1 MTVLEIME
9 RANAR
14 DTNLVL
20 AFIKDA
26 IMAMQSST
34 DLTLKVEKQDITKN
48 QRDYNLPKDLISL
61 ASISVLDTEDDNK
74 YKGIRKLYS
83 APNVTEDT
91 SP

>member
-1 MTVLEIME
+1 VTVLEIME
-9 RANAR
+9 RANTR
-14 DTNLVL
+14 DTNLVI
-20 AFIKDA
+20 AYIKDA

-34 DLTLKVEKQDITKN
+34 DQTLKVEKQDITKN

-61 ASISVLDTEDDNK
+61 STVSVLDTKDDNK
-74 YKGIRKLYS
+74 YKGIRRLYS

>member
-1 MTVLEIME
+1 VTVLEIME

-34 DLTLKVEKQDITKN
+34 DLTLQVEKQDITKN
-48 QRDYNLPKDLISL
+48 KRDYNLPKNLISL
-61 ASISVLDTEDDNK
+61 STISVLDTEDDNK

-91 SP
+91 NP

>member
-1 MTVLEIME
+1 MTILEIME
-9 RANAR
+9 RANTR

-20 AFIKDA
+20 AYVKDA
-26 IMAMQSST
+26 IMTMQSST
-34 DLTLKVEKQDITKN
+34 DQTLKVEKQDITKN
-48 QRDYNLPKDLISL
+48 QRDYILPKDLISL
-61 ASISVLDTEDDNK
+61 STISVLDTEDDNK

>member
-9 RANAR
+9 RANTR

-26 IMAMQSST
+26 IMTMQSST
-34 DLTLKVEKQDITKN
+34 DQTLKVEKQDITKN

-61 ASISVLDTEDDNK
+61 SSISVLDTEDDNK

-83 APNVTEDT
+83 SPNITEDMN
-91 SP
+91 P

>member
-1 MTVLEIME
+1 ME

-34 DLTLKVEKQDITKN
+34 DLTLKVEKQKITKN

-61 ASISVLDTEDDNK
+61 SSISVLDTEDDNK

-83 APNVTEDT
+83 SPNVTEDT

>member
-9 RANAR
+9 RANTR

-20 AFIKDA
+20 AFVKDA

-34 DLTLKVEKQDITKN
+34 DLTLKIEKQDITKN
-48 QRDYNLPKDLISL
+48 VRDYNLPKDLISL

-74 YKGIRKLYS
+74 YKGIRKLYY
-83 APNVTEDT
+83 
-91 SP
+91 

>member
-1 MTVLEIME
+1 ME

-34 DLTLKVEKQDITKN
+34 DLTLKVEKQKITKN

-61 ASISVLDTEDDNK
+61 SSISVLDTEDDNK
-74 YKGIRKLYS
+74 YKGIRKL
-83 APNVTEDT
+83 
-91 SP
+91 